1 MPVKALHVVPG
12 NCHYHVI
19 HILHDGRVRPV
30 GRTYG
35 ELGFSHSCPDKQP
48 GSGQSGS
55 ELAVSEGMQAQ
66 DGVAVAKIPAL
77 NGL

>member
-1 MPVKALHVVPG
+1 M
-12 NCHYHVI
+12 
-19 HILHDGRVRPV
+19 